1 MKKEEKEEPEAT
13 KYVCSSDPESEQ
25 DQEAESEQESDPEPE
40 PKPMPIIDPLQTEQ
54 AEATTRRSGRVSV
67 PPNKFVPVLANPKIK
82 DLLKQNQ

>member
-1 MKKEEKEEPEAT
+1 
-13 KYVCSSDPESEQ
+13 
-25 DQEAESEQESDPEPE
+25 
-40 PKPMPIIDPLQTEQ
+40 MPIIDPLQTEQ